1 MKMKIV
7 KIFII
12 AFVFAIFSN
21 GAPAR
26 TEFVPGF
33 DDLPLMPGMVLIP
46 DTLVSFDAPSGRMVF
61 AKALSELS
69 EIQISA
75 FYKATL
81 GTLGWKE
88 QITHNFIRDKESLKI
103 EYKAGKSKS
112 AIFIYFSL
120 SPKLS

>member
-1 MKMKIV
+1 MKMKIA
-7 KIFII
+7 KLFI
-12 AFVFAIFSN
+12 AALLFATISTQ
-21 GAPAR
+21 APAR

-69 EIQISA
+69 EVQISA

-81 GTLGWKE
+81 ETLGWKE
-88 QITHNFIRDKESLKI
+88 NASRDFNRDKETLKI
-103 EYKAGKSKS
+103 EYKPGKSKS

-120 SPKLS
+120 APKA